1 VNVKVFPLNDA
12 VVKDKLVE
20 VNKLAVAASKLL
32 TLWSFDC
39 VYALNDA
46 VVAKLPVS
54 IVAATTLTLKVD
66 ASPFVKVIVLPTADA
81 VTKLKLAEVNR
92 DDVAE
97 FKLVTDVFNDAV
109 VEFIFV
115 IDVFTLALFVLRASI
130 LIC

>member
-1 VNVKVFPLNDA
+1 
-12 VVKDKLVE
+12 
-20 VNKLAVAASKLL
+20 
-32 TLWSFDC
+32 
-39 VYALNDA
+39 
-46 VVAKLPVS
+46 
-54 IVAATTLTLKVD
+54 LKVD